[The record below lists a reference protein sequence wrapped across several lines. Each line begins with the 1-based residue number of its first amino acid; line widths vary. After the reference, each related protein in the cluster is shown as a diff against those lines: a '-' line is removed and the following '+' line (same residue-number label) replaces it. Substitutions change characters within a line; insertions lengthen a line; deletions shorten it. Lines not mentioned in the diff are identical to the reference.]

1 MRAGISLRSQILQ
14 QVVNDPALKYS
25 SVLRAVAIRE
35 INNFALRDEAAGYY
49 RFEADGTDTS
59 PNARNLTVAGS
70 PTFSAGIFGNCMD
83 LGSSNSSKKATIA
96 NNMGITGGACSMS
109 ARVKINTAPSSGQYQ
124 DLLYQIS
131 ATNNNTNRI
140 YYWNDGGT
148 LKITFGRDKLG
159 TGGNEVTVAR
169 TLTVGTWYTLTYA
182 YDGTTLRA
190 YIDGVLI
197 GSTAASGAGSS
208 GGSNGFAVGVNAG
221 GSSNYASAAF
231 DDLLII
237 GRGLSHRE
245 VNLIVGTADYY
256 DGSNLGN
263 SVYPSGTTIKP
274 TPWGNELGEYFDGS
288 SAYTLLPNFTEVTAR
303 TIMGFFTVDDFGGT
317 DVRCLL
323 DNTKSGVSNYLR
335 IAVVQDGA
343 GGGYAGHDR
352 ELEFR
357 VADNAVYSTGK
368 RIRAKTPYFFTLA
381 WNGSIQVLT
390 INGEVYAA
398 SANAG
403 TPASNA
409 YLWGLGTSMDGDS
422 PGGQKHKGMIWGL
435 SIVDRYV
442 TPAECHQIARRA
454 IYRTCKR
461 RNSAFRAAFSGDVST
476 AATVLTATFS
486 VPGSTTTGG
495 ASSAPAVVSATFS
508 IPAPTVTGGSLAS
521 PAAITATFTIV
532 QPSVFSPDETVYPGT
547 RTATF
552 SIPTPVVTGAA
563 SATPATLSATF
574 SVAGVTVTVELNT
587 VVSVSAITAIFTI
600 PAFTVRQGG
609 YRDKYPTMTDTYSD
623 KYPTLPL

>member
-14 QVVNDPALKYS
+14 QVVNDPALKFS
-25 SVLRAVAIRE
+25 SALRAIAIRE

-70 PTFSAGIFGNCMD
+70 PTFSAGVFGNCMD
-83 LGSSNSSKKATIA
+83 LGSSNSTKKATIA

-109 ARVKINTAPSSGQYQ
+109 VRVKINTAPSSGQYQ

-140 YYWNDGGT
+140 YYWNNGGT
-148 LKITFGRDKLG
+148 LTLTFGRDKLG
-159 TGGNEVTVAR
+159 SGGNEVTLAR
-169 TLTVGTWYTLTYA
+169 TLTVGQWYTLTYA

-190 YIDGVLI
+190 YIDGTLV

-221 GSSNYASAAF
+221 GSSNWASAAF
-231 DDLLII
+231 DDLLIV
-237 GRGLSHRE
+237 GRGLTQRE
-245 VNLIVGTADYY
+245 VNLIVGTVDYY
-256 DGSNLGN
+256 DGSNQSN
-263 SVYPSGTTIKP
+263 SVYPSGTAIKP
-274 TPWGNELGEYFDGS
+274 TPWGTELGEYFDGS
-288 SAYTLLPNFTEVTAR
+288 NAYSLLPNFTEVTAR

-317 DVRCLL
+317 NVRCLL

-343 GGGYAGHDR
+343 GGGYAGRDR
-352 ELEFR
+352 EIEFR

-409 YLWGLGTSMDGDS
+409 YFWGLGTSMDGDT
-422 PGGQKHKGMIWGL
+422 PGGQKHKGMAWGFTV
-435 SIVDRYV
+435 IDRYV

-454 IYRTCKR
+454 LYRTCKR
-461 RNSAFRAAFSGDVST
+461 RNAAFKAAFSGDVST

-495 ASSAPAVVSATFS
+495 SSSAPAVVSATFS
-508 IPAPTVTGGSLAS
+508 IPAPTVTGSAS
-521 PAAITATFTIV
+521 SAPATLTATFTIV
-532 QPSVFSPDETVYPGT
+532 QPSVFSPDETIYPSV

-552 SIPTPVVTGAA
+552 SIPVPTVSGTAAA
-563 SATPATLSATF
+563 SASTLTATF

-587 VVSVSAITAIFTI
+587 LVTASVIAATFTI

-609 YRDKYPTMTDTYSD
+609 YRDKYPSMTDTYSD